1 MVVRGNLPAWCP
13 GTNCAREWPSS
24 PQRCSHLPGLPG
36 DKAIS
41 SGEGEAGAR
50 GTFHTSAPP
59 QPPCWPLGAREKLGC
74 SLARKTFLLRHQ
86 FAASTQLPQQRLQTH
101 TDALDPAVMAPW
113 PAGRAL
119 GPPAHSPF
127 QAGSSGLQAG
137 VPPCQGLPASRQHGA
152 KNKDRFRVL
161 HQCKPPA
168 GISKQSQGSQ
178 NPREGAGSPPQA
190 HERAEHGRCRRV
202 PCSYRVPSV
211 PALGTGEVPACFPPA
226 ATTRIPSG
234 CTN

>member
-1 MVVRGNLPAWCP
+1 MVSGDKLCQGVALLPSAVLPPAWAP
-13 GTNCAREWPSS
+13 GRQSHQLWGGGG
-24 PQRCSHLPGLPG
+24 RCQGCLSHLGPLH
-36 DKAIS
+36 S
-41 SGEGEAGAR
+41 
-50 GTFHTSAPP
+50 
-59 QPPCWPLGAREKLGC
+59 PPCFPLGAREKLGY

-86 FAASTQLPQQRLQTH
+86 FASSTQLPQQRLQTH
-101 TDALDPAVMAPW
+101 TDALDPAVLPPW

-119 GPPAHSPF
+119 GPQAHSPF

-152 KNKDRFRVL
+152 KNKARFRVL

-178 NPREGAGSPPQA
+178 NPREGAGSTPPQA

-202 PCSYRVPSV
+202 LCSYRVPSV
-211 PALGTGEVPACFPPA
+211 PALGTGQVPACFPPA

-234 CTN
+234 CRS